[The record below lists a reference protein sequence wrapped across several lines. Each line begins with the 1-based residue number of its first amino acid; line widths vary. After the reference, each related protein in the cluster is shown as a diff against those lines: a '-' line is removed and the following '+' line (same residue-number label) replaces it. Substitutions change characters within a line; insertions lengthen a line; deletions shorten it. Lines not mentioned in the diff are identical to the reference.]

1 MAEFVGGG
9 GVLPRQEKGI
19 DECRSQNTACT
30 YSFSGVP
37 SLASPIV
44 SCLLVRGR
52 HRKPNQSFV
61 KPTILDQVRVALVV
75 NWSIIRVTS
84 IRINRVLLVTS
95 KMLRAPGNI
104 QRAGT
109 EPKEQVDH
117 LESPASPV
125 VEPKPIALEPT
136 EKLEQLER
144 ILQSQTLA
152 GSESLKGLLQYVV
165 LKAIGDQASHL
176 KEYTIATE
184 VFGRSGDF
192 DARTDSV
199 VRVQA
204 KRLRAKLQEYYET
217 EGKSDEVLIEIPK
230 GHYTVTFSLARNAP
244 AVELVRDTEAKTVE
258 AAAGSSLPTGRE
270 KTWIIALILTV
281 VVLSIAVVVLTM
293 STRDLR
299 RQTEES
305 ISTRGESDAGAFW
318 RPFLSSGAPA
328 LLVLSNPAVY
338 RFSNAADPDVLL
350 KKSVE
355 LTPEQAGWL
364 AEALKDRFVM
374 RQNRIPKLILAPADY
389 TGVGEAIGLQ
399 RVADLFRSAGKNI
412 TLKQSRTVSAE
423 DMKTYNVISLGS
435 VWANDWSGKLPIKE
449 DFLYSVNA
457 TIVNT
462 SPESGEEK
470 EYSPR
475 FNERTGDLI
484 EDYGLITIKPG
495 VTDETTIMILAGIK
509 SEGTQAAAEY
519 VTKKEYLNILNQR
532 LQQLSGPSGPPKYYQ
547 VLLKVDVDNGIP
559 ITASILTI
567 HKLEV
572 TRNPTDH

>member
-1 MAEFVGGG
+1 
-9 GVLPRQEKGI
+9 
-19 DECRSQNTACT
+19 
-30 YSFSGVP
+30 
-37 SLASPIV
+37 
-44 SCLLVRGR
+44 
-52 HRKPNQSFV
+52 
-61 KPTILDQVRVALVV
+61 VA
-75 NWSIIRVTS
+75 
-84 IRINRVLLVTS
+84 S
-95 KMLRAPGNI
+95 KMLRTSGNI
-104 QRAGT
+104 QRV
-109 EPKEQVDH
+109 EPEAKDESEQ
-117 LESPASPV
+117 LESLPRPD
-125 VEPKPIALEPT
+125 VEPKPAELEPT
-136 EKLEQLER
+136 AKLDQLER
-144 ILQSQTLA
+144 LLQSQTLA
-152 GSESLKGLLQYVV
+152 GSESLRGLLQYVV
-165 LKAIGDQASHL
+165 LKAMGDQATHL

-217 EGKSDEVLIEIPK
+217 EGKSDKVLIEIPK
-230 GHYTVTFSLARNAP
+230 GHYSVTFSLAPGTP
-244 AVELVRDTEAKTVE
+244 ADDLVRDTEERTSQSS
-258 AAAGSSLPTGRE
+258 AGPSSNIDNE
-270 KTWIIALILTV
+270 KTWRMALTLGVIVLAIGVVILTI
-281 VVLSIAVVVLTM
+281 SN
-293 STRDLR
+293 RDLR
-299 RQTEES
+299 KQTEES
-305 ISTRGESDAGAFW
+305 ISTKGEVDAGAVW
-318 RPFLSSGAPA
+318 KPFLSISTPT

-338 RFSNAADPDVLL
+338 RFSNNADPDVLL
-350 KKSVE
+350 KRSVE

-374 RQNRIPKLILAPADY
+374 RQNRTPRLILAPADY

-399 RVADLFRSAGKNI
+399 RVADLFRSAGKSI

-449 DFLYSVNA
+449 DFTYSVNA
-457 TIVNT
+457 TIVNS
-462 SPESGEEK
+462 SPEPGEEK

-484 EDYGLITIKPG
+484 EDYGLITVKPG
-495 VTDETTIMILAGIK
+495 VTDETTLMILAGVK

-519 VTKKEYLNILNQR
+519 VTKKEYLNILNQH

-559 ITASILTI
+559 ITASIIAI
-567 HKLEV
+567 HRLEV

>member
-1 MAEFVGGG
+1 
-9 GVLPRQEKGI
+9 
-19 DECRSQNTACT
+19 
-30 YSFSGVP
+30 
-37 SLASPIV
+37 
-44 SCLLVRGR
+44 
-52 HRKPNQSFV
+52 
-61 KPTILDQVRVALVV
+61 VA
-75 NWSIIRVTS
+75 
-84 IRINRVLLVTS
+84 S
-95 KMLRAPGNI
+95 KMLRTSGNI
-104 QRAGT
+104 QRVEP
-109 EPKEQVDH
+109 EPKEEFEQFEN
-117 LESPASPV
+117 LPRPEGETKPA
-125 VEPKPIALEPT
+125 EIEPT

-152 GSESLKGLLQYVV
+152 GSESLRGLLQYVV
-165 LKAIGDQASHL
+165 LKARGDQATHL

-217 EGKSDEVLIEIPK
+217 EGKSDKVLIEIPK
-230 GHYTVTFSLARNAP
+230 GHYSVTFSLARSSP
-244 AVELVRDTEAKTVE
+244 ANDLVRDTKTEISQAPAV
-258 AAAGSSLPTGRE
+258 SSPHIDRE
-270 KTWIIALILTV
+270 KTWRIVLILAVIVLAIGV
-281 VVLSIAVVVLTM
+281 VVLGVSN
-293 STRDLR
+293 RDLR
-299 RQTEES
+299 KQTEES
-305 ISTRGESDAGAFW
+305 ISIRGEVDAGAVW
-318 RPFLSSGAPA
+318 KPFLSIGAPT

-338 RFSNAADPDVLL
+338 RFSNAVDPEVLL
-350 KKSVE
+350 KRSVE

-374 RQNRIPKLILAPADY
+374 RQNRIPRLILAPADY

-399 RVADLFRSAGKNI
+399 RVADLFRSAGKSI

-449 DFLYSVNA
+449 DFTYSVNA
-457 TIVNT
+457 TILNT
-462 SPESGEEK
+462 SPGPGEEK

-484 EDYGLITIKPG
+484 QDYGLITVKPG
-495 VTDETTIMILAGIK
+495 VTDETTLMILAGIK

-519 VTKKEYLNILNQR
+519 VTKKEYLNILNQH

-559 ITASILTI
+559 ITASILAI

>member
-1 MAEFVGGG
+1 
-9 GVLPRQEKGI
+9 
-19 DECRSQNTACT
+19 
-30 YSFSGVP
+30 
-37 SLASPIV
+37 
-44 SCLLVRGR
+44 
-52 HRKPNQSFV
+52 
-61 KPTILDQVRVALVV
+61 
-75 NWSIIRVTS
+75 
-84 IRINRVLLVTS
+84 VTS
-95 KMLRAPGNI
+95 KMLRPSGNI
-104 QRAGT
+104 QRVDPDAKDDFDHT
-109 EPKEQVDH
+109 EPQSH
-117 LESPASPV
+117 PNG
-125 VEPKPIALEPT
+125 EPKPVEIEPA

-144 ILQSQTLA
+144 VLQSQALA
-152 GSESLKGLLQYVV
+152 GSESLRGLLQYVV
-165 LKAIGDQASHL
+165 LKALGDQATHL

-217 EGKSDEVLIEIPK
+217 EGKADKVLIEIPK
-230 GHYTVTFSLARNAP
+230 GHYSVTFSLARNTHAHDQAP
-244 AVELVRDTEAKTVE
+244 DNKTEISQ
-258 AAAGSSLPTGRE
+258 AAIVSVPRIDKE
-270 KTWIIALILTV
+270 KILRTALILTII
-281 VVLSIAVVVLTM
+281 VLAISVVVLTL
-293 STRDLR
+293 SNRDLR
-299 RQTEES
+299 KQTEES
-305 ISTRGESDAGAFW
+305 ISTKGEVDAGAVW
-318 RPFLSSGAPA
+318 KPFLSLGTPT

-338 RFSNAADPDVLL
+338 RFSNAADPDVLM
-350 KKSVE
+350 KRSVE

-374 RQNRIPKLILAPADY
+374 RQNRIPRLILAPADY

-399 RVADLFRSAGKNI
+399 RVADLFRSAGKTI

-449 DFLYSVNA
+449 DFTYSVNA
-457 TIVNT
+457 TIVNA
-462 SPESGEEK
+462 SPEPGEER

-484 EDYGLITIKPG
+484 EDYGLITVKPG
-495 VTDETTIMILAGIK
+495 VTDETTLMILAGIK

-532 LQQLSGPSGPPKYYQ
+532 LQQVRGPSGPPKYYQ

-559 ITASILTI
+559 ITASILAI
-567 HKLEV
+567 HRLEV
-572 TRNPTDH
+572 TRNVTDH

>member
-1 MAEFVGGG
+1 
-9 GVLPRQEKGI
+9 
-19 DECRSQNTACT
+19 
-30 YSFSGVP
+30 
-37 SLASPIV
+37 
-44 SCLLVRGR
+44 
-52 HRKPNQSFV
+52 
-61 KPTILDQVRVALVV
+61 
-75 NWSIIRVTS
+75 
-84 IRINRVLLVTS
+84 
-95 KMLRAPGNI
+95 MLRTPGNI
-104 QRAGT
+104 HRE
-109 EPKEQVDH
+109 EPAPKFDQFENLPH
-117 LESPASPV
+117 LEVEQKPGEIEPA
-125 VEPKPIALEPT
+125 

-144 ILQSQTLA
+144 VLQSQTLA
-152 GSESLKGLLQYVV
+152 GSESLRGLLQYVV
-165 LKAIGDQASHL
+165 LKAMGDQATHL

-204 KRLRAKLQEYYET
+204 KRLRAKLQEYYDT
-217 EGKSDEVLIEIPK
+217 EGKSDKVVIEIPK
-230 GHYTVTFSLARNAP
+230 GHYSVTFSRARNVQA
-244 AVELVRDTEAKTVE
+244 ADIALEAKPE
-258 AAAGSSLPTGRE
+258 IAAVIPALHSDRY
-270 KTWIIALILTV
+270 KTWSIALIPAV
-281 VVLSIAVVVLTM
+281 VVLAIAVVVLTV
-293 STRDLR
+293 SNRDLR
-299 RQTEES
+299 KQTTES
-305 ISTRGESDAGAFW
+305 ISTKGEADAGAVW
-318 RPFLSSGAPA
+318 KPFLSIGAPT

-399 RVADLFRSAGKNI
+399 LVADLFRSAGRNI

-449 DFLYSVNA
+449 DFTYSVNA
-457 TIVNT
+457 TIINA
-462 SPESGEEK
+462 SPGPGEEN
-470 EYSPR
+470 EYRPR

-484 EDYGLITIKPG
+484 EDYGLITVKPG
-495 VTDETTIMILAGIK
+495 VTDETTLMILAGVK

-519 VTKKEYLNILNQR
+519 VTKKEYLNTLNQH
-532 LQQLSGPSGPPKYYQ
+532 LQQLSVKSGPPKYYQ

-559 ITASILTI
+559 ITASIVAI
-567 HKLEV
+567 HRLEV

>member
-1 MAEFVGGG
+1 MA
-9 GVLPRQEKGI
+9 
-19 DECRSQNTACT
+19 
-30 YSFSGVP
+30 
-37 SLASPIV
+37 
-44 SCLLVRGR
+44 
-52 HRKPNQSFV
+52 
-61 KPTILDQVRVALVV
+61 
-75 NWSIIRVTS
+75 
-84 IRINRVLLVTS
+84 S
-95 KMLRAPGNI
+95 KMLRTSGNI
-104 QRAGT
+104 HRE
-109 EPKEQVDH
+109 EPAAKEGFDPFESLPR
-117 LESPASPV
+117 LEVEQKPGEIDAS
-125 VEPKPIALEPT
+125 

-144 ILQSQTLA
+144 VLQSQTLA
-152 GSESLKGLLQYVV
+152 GSESLRGLLQYVV
-165 LKAIGDQASHL
+165 LKAMGDQATHL

-184 VFGRSGDF
+184 VFGRSGNF

-217 EGKSDEVLIEIPK
+217 EGKSDKVVIEIPK
-230 GHYTVTFSLARNAP
+230 GHYSVTFSLARNAQ
-244 AVELVRDTEAKTVE
+244 
-258 AAAGSSLPTGRE
+258 AADIAPTTKPEPTQTAAIPSPHIDRY
-270 KTWIIALILTV
+270 KAWRIALIP
-281 VVLSIAVVVLTM
+281 AVVVLAIAVVLLTL
-293 STRDLR
+293 SNRDLR
-299 RQTEES
+299 RQTGES
-305 ISTRGESDAGAFW
+305 ISTKGEVDAGAVW
-318 RPFLSSGAPA
+318 KPFLSTGAPT

-399 RVADLFRSAGKNI
+399 LVADLFRSAGKSI

-449 DFLYSVNA
+449 DFTYSVNA
-457 TIVNT
+457 TIINA
-462 SPESGEEK
+462 SPEPGEEK
-470 EYSPR
+470 EYRPR
-475 FNERTGDLI
+475 FSERTGDLV
-484 EDYGLITIKPG
+484 EDYGLITVKPG
-495 VTDETTIMILAGIK
+495 VTDETTLMILAGVK

-519 VTKKEYLNILNQR
+519 VTKKEYLSTLNQH
-532 LQQLSGPSGPPKYYQ
+532 LQQLSAKSGPPKYYQ

-567 HKLEV
+567 HRLEV

>member
-1 MAEFVGGG
+1 
-9 GVLPRQEKGI
+9 
-19 DECRSQNTACT
+19 
-30 YSFSGVP
+30 
-37 SLASPIV
+37 
-44 SCLLVRGR
+44 
-52 HRKPNQSFV
+52 
-61 KPTILDQVRVALVV
+61 
-75 NWSIIRVTS
+75 
-84 IRINRVLLVTS
+84 
-95 KMLRAPGNI
+95 MLRTSGNMK
-104 QRAGT
+104 RE
-109 EPKEQVDH
+109 EPVAAKEESEH
-117 LESPASPV
+117 LESLPPPEVQPKLA
-125 VEPKPIALEPT
+125 EPGTT
-136 EKLEQLER
+136 EKLDQLER
-144 ILQSQTLA
+144 VLQSQTLA
-152 GSESLKGLLQYVV
+152 ASESLRGMLQYVV
-165 LKAIGDQASHL
+165 LKAIKDQATHL

-217 EGKSDEVLIEIPK
+217 EGKSDKVLIDIPK
-230 GHYTVTFSLARNAP
+230 GHYSVTFSFARNDQT
-244 AVELVRDTEAKTVE
+244 VDLVRDTETETSE
-258 AAAGSSLPTGRE
+258 APAGPSPNINKETP
-270 KTWIIALILTV
+270 WMMALILAVIVLAIGV
-281 VVLSIAVVVLTM
+281 VVLIFSN
-293 STRDLR
+293 RNLR
-299 RQTEES
+299 KQSQES
-305 ISTRGESDAGAFW
+305 ISLSGEVDGGAVW
-318 RPFLSSGAPA
+318 KPFLSSGAPT

-338 RFSNAADPDVLL
+338 RFSNGADPDVLL
-350 KKSVE
+350 KRSVE

-399 RVADLFRSAGKNI
+399 LVADLFRSAGKGI

-449 DFLYSVNA
+449 DFTYSVSA
-457 TIVNT
+457 TIVNAN
-462 SPESGEEK
+462 PEPGEEK
-470 EYSPR
+470 EYTPR

-484 EDYGLITIKPG
+484 EDYGLITVKPG
-495 VTDETTIMILAGIK
+495 VTDETTLMILAGIK

-519 VTKKEYLNILNQR
+519 VTKKEYLNILNQH

-559 ITASILTI
+559 ITASILAI

>member
-1 MAEFVGGG
+1 
-9 GVLPRQEKGI
+9 
-19 DECRSQNTACT
+19 
-30 YSFSGVP
+30 
-37 SLASPIV
+37 
-44 SCLLVRGR
+44 
-52 HRKPNQSFV
+52 
-61 KPTILDQVRVALVV
+61 
-75 NWSIIRVTS
+75 
-84 IRINRVLLVTS
+84 
-95 KMLRAPGNI
+95 MLRTSGNI
-104 QRAGT
+104 QRV
-109 EPKEQVDH
+109 EPEEEFEQFEN
-117 LESPASPV
+117 LPRPE
-125 VEPKPIALEPT
+125 VEPKPTEIEPA

-144 ILQSQTLA
+144 VLQSQTLA
-152 GSESLKGLLQYVV
+152 ASESLRGMLQYVV
-165 LKAIGDQASHL
+165 LKATGGQATHL

-217 EGKSDEVLIEIPK
+217 EGKSDKILIEIPK
-230 GHYTVTFSLARNAP
+230 GHYSVTFSLARNTRADD
-244 AVELVRDTEAKTVE
+244 LVRDTKTEISQALAV
-258 AAAGSSLPTGRE
+258 SSSSPHIDRD
-270 KTWIIALILTV
+270 KTWRMVLILAVIVLAIGV
-281 VVLSIAVVVLTM
+281 VVLGVSN
-293 STRDLR
+293 RDLR
-299 RQTEES
+299 KQTEES
-305 ISTRGESDAGAFW
+305 LSIKGEADAGAVW
-318 RPFLSSGAPA
+318 KPFLSIGAPTM
-328 LLVLSNPAVY
+328 LVLSNPAVY
-338 RFSNAADPDVLL
+338 RFSNAVDPDVLL
-350 KKSVE
+350 KRSVE

-399 RVADLFRSAGKNI
+399 LVADLFRSAGKSI

-449 DFLYSVNA
+449 DFSYSVNA

-462 SPESGEEK
+462 SPEPGEEK
-470 EYSPR
+470 EYRPR

-484 EDYGLITIKPG
+484 EDYGLITVKPG
-495 VTDETTIMILAGIK
+495 VTDETTLMILAGIK

-519 VTKKEYLNILNQR
+519 VTKKEHLNILNQR

-559 ITASILTI
+559 ITASILAI
-567 HKLEV
+567 HRLAV

>member
-1 MAEFVGGG
+1 
-9 GVLPRQEKGI
+9 
-19 DECRSQNTACT
+19 
-30 YSFSGVP
+30 
-37 SLASPIV
+37 
-44 SCLLVRGR
+44 
-52 HRKPNQSFV
+52 
-61 KPTILDQVRVALVV
+61 
-75 NWSIIRVTS
+75 
-84 IRINRVLLVTS
+84 
-95 KMLRAPGNI
+95 MLRASGNI
-104 QRAGT
+104 QRLDPEA
-109 EPKEQVDH
+109 KEIFDQV
-117 LESPASPV
+117 ESLPRPE
-125 VEPKPIALEPT
+125 VEPKLAELEPT
-136 EKLEQLER
+136 EKLEQLKR
-144 ILQSQTLA
+144 VLQSQTLA
-152 GSESLKGLLQYVV
+152 GSESLRGLLQYVV

-204 KRLRAKLQEYYET
+204 KRLRTKLQDYYET
-217 EGKSDEVLIEIPK
+217 EGKSDPVLIEIPK
-230 GHYTVTFSLARNAP
+230 GHYTVTFSLARNAH
-244 AVELVRDTEAKTVE
+244 AADLVRDTKTTTSEAS
-258 AAAGSSLPTGRE
+258 ADSSSHIDRE
-270 KTWIIALILTV
+270 KTWRMALIL
-281 VVLSIAVVVLTM
+281 AVVVLAIGVVVLTI
-293 STRDLR
+293 SNRDLR

-305 ISTRGESDAGAFW
+305 ISIKGESDAGAVW
-318 RPFLSSGAPA
+318 KPFLSSGAPT

-350 KKSVE
+350 KRSVE

-364 AEALKDRFVM
+364 TEALKDRFVM

-399 RVADLFRSAGKNI
+399 RVADLFRSAGKSI

-449 DFLYSVNA
+449 DFTYSVNA
-457 TIVNT
+457 TILNT
-462 SPESGEEK
+462 SQEPGEEK

-484 EDYGLITIKPG
+484 QDYGLITVKPG
-495 VTDETTIMILAGIK
+495 VTDETTLMILAGVK

-519 VTKKEYLNILNQR
+519 VTKKEYLNILNQH

-559 ITASILTI
+559 ITASILAI

-572 TRNPTDH
+572 TRNPSDH

>member
-1 MAEFVGGG
+1 MLRTSGNIH
-9 GVLPRQEKGI
+9 RQE
-19 DECRSQNTACT
+19 
-30 YSFSGVP
+30 P
-37 SLASPIV
+37 
-44 SCLLVRGR
+44 
-52 HRKPNQSFV
+52 
-61 KPTILDQVRVALVV
+61 
-75 NWSIIRVTS
+75 
-84 IRINRVLLVTS
+84 
-95 KMLRAPGNI
+95 
-104 QRAGT
+104 
-109 EPKEQVDH
+109 EPKEEFDQVEN
-117 LESPASPV
+117 LPRPEVAPQPA
-125 VEPKPIALEPT
+125 EIEPT

-144 ILQSQTLA
+144 VLQSHTLS

-165 LKAIGDQASHL
+165 LKAMGDQATHL

-217 EGKSDEVLIEIPK
+217 EGKSDKVLIEIPK
-230 GHYTVTFSLARNAP
+230 GHYSVTFSSARHPHAGD
-244 AVELVRDTEAKTVE
+244 LVPHTKPEASQAAAISSPHIDRAKTW
-258 AAAGSSLPTGRE
+258 
-270 KTWIIALILTV
+270 KIALILAV
-281 VVLSIAVVVLTM
+281 VVLAIAVVVLTI
-293 STRDLR
+293 SNRDLR

-305 ISTRGESDAGAFW
+305 ISIKGEVDAGAVW
-318 RPFLSSGAPA
+318 KPFLSIGAPT

-350 KKSVE
+350 KNSVE
-355 LTPEQAGWL
+355 LTPEEAGWL

-399 RVADLFRSAGKNI
+399 LVADLFRSAGRNI

-449 DFLYSVNA
+449 DFTYSVSA
-457 TIVNT
+457 TILNA
-462 SPESGEEK
+462 SPEPGEEK
-470 EYSPR
+470 EYRPR

-484 EDYGLITIKPG
+484 EDYGLITVKPG
-495 VTDETTIMILAGIK
+495 VTDETTLMILAGVK

-519 VTKKEYLNILNQR
+519 VTKKEYLNILNQH
-532 LQQLSGPSGPPKYYQ
+532 LQQLSGKSGPPKYYQ

-559 ITASILTI
+559 ITASILAI
-567 HKLEV
+567 HRLEV